1 MNTTTIIISLNVI
14 VFIILIITLIHHHTV
29 YKKIINVK
37 EKYAPKINSNIKNI
51 KNKIKKLTN
60 TKLNKLKKELF
71 KKDPMKYKI
80 HRLKFHIDYT
90 CDNCIY
96 FYREHV
102 INTGEIFSCCSKYNI
117 KDNSLSDKKLR
128 IRYCDKKYID
138 YKKPN
143 LYNSSLILDPE
154 ISNCLSKNYT
164 YWNKNKDFNNIQFD
178 PNQKVIFTKNN
189 PNLLIKEKQLL
200 SVREAYEAGKKLR
213 YFYDRDFKLPVNV
226 LIEYLCIDYDIHLL
240 DTNSNEYYK
249 NPNDFKD
256 SFCRKNNNT
265 WEMFISSETNFRYNT
280 NFMYIFAGIILNH
293 ELDENNYLPRPDTNL
308 SILARQ
314 RSMFMLGFLAP
325 KKIFIQKYY
334 QFYKTYLYRDL
345 DSYLSSYFQIPTS
358 LVIIASIHYN
368 IGVNFLNN

>member
-1 MNTTTIIISLNVI
+1 MSITIITIINIIIFILIIISLFYHN
-14 VFIILIITLIHHHTV
+14 ILCKKINNLKKKYNKKNKIQNKC
-29 YKKIINVK
+29 KKII
-37 EKYAPKINSNIKNI
+37 KNI
-51 KNKIKKLTN
+51 IIDRMI
-60 TKLNKLKKELF
+60 KLKKELF

-96 FYREHV
+96 FHKKYIV
-102 INTGEIFSCCSKYNI
+102 NTGEIFDCCDKYNI
-117 KDNSLSDKKLR
+117 EEISVNNKKLR
-128 IRYCDKKYID
+128 LGFCEKKYID

-143 LYNSSLILDPE
+143 LYDSSLILDPE
-154 ISNCLSKNYT
+154 ISKCLSKNYS

-189 PNLLIKEKQLL
+189 PNLLIKEKHLL

-213 YFYDRDFKLPVNV
+213 YFYDRDFKLPVNI

-265 WEMFISSETNFRYNT
+265 WEIFISSETNFRYNT

-293 ELDENNYLPRPDTNL
+293 ELDENNYLPRPDSNL

-334 QFYKTYLYRDL
+334 QFYKTYLYRDF
-345 DSYLSSYFQIPTS
+345 DDYLSRYFQIPTS
-358 LVIIASIHYN
+358 FVDSASIRYN
-368 IGVNFLNN
+368 IGTCFLNN

>member
-1 MNTTTIIISLNVI
+1 MSITVITIINIIIFILIIISLFYHN
-14 VFIILIITLIHHHTV
+14 ILC
-29 YKKIINVK
+29 KKIIKNV
-37 EKYAPKINSNIKNI
+37 IIDRMI
-51 KNKIKKLTN
+51 
-60 TKLNKLKKELF
+60 KLKKELF

-96 FYREHV
+96 FHKKYIV
-102 INTGEIFSCCSKYNI
+102 NTGEIFDGCDKYNI
-117 KDNSLSDKKLR
+117 EEISVNNKKLR
-128 IRYCDKKYID
+128 LGFCEKKYID

-143 LYNSSLILDPE
+143 LYDSSLILDPE
-154 ISNCLSKNYT
+154 ISKCLSKNYS

-189 PNLLIKEKQLL
+189 PNLLIKEKHLL

-213 YFYDRDFKLPVNV
+213 YFYDRDFKLPVNI

-240 DTNSNEYYK
+240 DTNSNKYYK

-256 SFCRKNNNT
+256 SFCRKNNNM
-265 WEMFISSETNFRYNT
+265 WEIFISSDRFRYNT
-280 NFMYIFAGIILNH
+280 NFMYMFAGIILNH

-334 QFYKTYLYRDL
+334 QFYKTYLYRDF
-345 DSYLSSYFQIPTS
+345 DDYLSRYFQIPNSFVDST
-358 LVIIASIHYN
+358 SIHYN
-368 IGVNFLNN
+368 IGTCFLNN